1 MRAKN
6 IVILGGG
13 VGGLVTAAE
22 LHRRLPRGHRVVVVE
37 QYATHAFA
45 PSFTWVMN
53 GFRRPEQ
60 VMQPVRRL
68 LHCGVE
74 LVQAKV
80 LGIEPA
86 KRQVA
91 TDGPTLGYDY
101 LVIALGSELDGES
114 IPGLKEAAHS
124 FYSLEGA
131 RRLREALPKF
141 TGGKVA
147 VVICRSPYKCPGAP
161 HEGAML
167 LDAYFRQ
174 RGLRDRVDLQIY
186 SCEPQPMPDT
196 GPQMGQALLHLLGK
210 RDIGFHPRH
219 RLVAVDAARREL
231 CFQDKPPVPYDLLV
245 AVPPH
250 CGPPLLR
257 EAGLADASGW
267 VPVDRTTLST
277 DHEGVYAV
285 GDATALATPGRWKPE
300 LPLFLPK
307 GGVFAHGQGLIV
319 ARRIAGDLT
328 GQDGH
333 ATFKGH
339 GFCVVD
345 TGDHRAVAATADF
358 FGEPTPKIRLHPT
371 ARAWHCGKVL
381 FERWWLTPPGLRRS
395 LLRMVLSV
403 GCGRLGLEM

>member
-1 MRAKN
+1 MRAKT
-6 IVILGGG
+6 IVILGAG
-13 VGGLVTAAE
+13 VGGLITAAE
-22 LHRRLPRGHRVVVVE
+22 LQRRLPGGHRVVVVE
-37 QYATHAFA
+37 QSTTHAFA

-60 VMQPVRRL
+60 VTRPVRQL
-68 LHCGVE
+68 MHGGAE

-80 LGIEPA
+80 LGVDPA

-91 TDGPTLGYDY
+91 TDGPTLSYDY
-101 LVIALGSELDGES
+101 LVIALGSELDGERL
-114 IPGLKEAAHS
+114 PGLAEAAHT

-131 RRLREALPKF
+131 RRLREALPGF
-141 TGGKVA
+141 AGGRIA

-174 RGLRDRVDLQIY
+174 RGMRDRVDLQIY

-196 GPQMGQALLHLLGK
+196 GPQMGQALLHLLGE
-210 RDIGFHPRH
+210 RDISFHPLH
-219 RLVAVDAARREL
+219 RLVAVDAERGEL
-231 CFQDKPPVPYDLLV
+231 RFEGKTSVPYDLLI

-250 CGPPLLR
+250 CGPSLLR
-257 EAGLADASGW
+257 ETGLAAESGW
-267 VPVDRTTLST
+267 VTVDRTTLAT
-277 DHEGVYAV
+277 GLEGVYAI
-285 GDATALATPGRWKPE
+285 GDATAVLTPGRWAPE
-300 LPLFLPK
+300 RPLFLPK
-307 GGVFAHGQGLIV
+307 GGVFAHGQGLVV
-319 ARRIAGDLT
+319 ARRIAADLA
-328 GQDGH
+328 GRDGH
-333 ATFKGH
+333 ATFNGH

-345 TGDHRAVAATADF
+345 TGRRRAVAATADF
-358 FGEPTPKIRLHPT
+358 FAEPTPQIRLHAT